1 MTASSSGEYSSSR
14 KLMPKRSRSGEV
26 SMPARVVAPMSVNF
40 GRSSRMERADGPL
53 PIMMS
58 SA

>member
-1 MTASSSGEYSSSR
+1 
-14 KLMPKRSRSGEV
+14 MPKRSRSGEV